1 MLKDLPFYW
10 LLLVQLVNV
19 LRLLEKNDR
28 FCKISIKMGSD
39 NEVWV
44 AITTIIGAGYYC
56 DFEEGGVQK
65 ANNTKLVALRLKF
78 GL

>member
-1 MLKDLPFYW
+1 
-10 LLLVQLVNV
+10 
-19 LRLLEKNDR
+19 
-28 FCKISIKMGSD
+28 MGSD
-39 NEVWV
+39 NDVWV

-65 ANNTKLVALRLKF
+65 GNNTKLVALRLKF